1 MTYTGS
7 SGGNDMTNS
16 EVILEVKGLRTQFFT
31 DEGVVKAVDG
41 ADFRVRRGKTVC
53 LVGESGC
60 GKSVTARSIL
70 QIVDKPGRIVA
81 GQILLHRDPGEVVD
95 LTEFSS
101 TGKAMR
107 SIRGKEIA
115 MIFQEPMTSLSPV
128 HKIGNQIIEAIR
140 THFDIDKKGAR
151 YRAVDLLNRVGIP
164 NADQRIDSYVFQ
176 LSGGMRQRAMI
187 AMALSCRPNLLIA
200 DEPTTALDVTTEA
213 TILDLI
219 KDLQKDL
226 NMTIMFIT
234 HDLGVVAEIADD
246 VVVMYLGKV
255 VERGDVDTIFHD
267 PKHPYTRA
275 LQKSIPKLG
284 QADRGRLETI
294 RGMVPHPFARPKGCN
309 FHPRCESFMPG
320 VCDRID
326 PPLITLSKDADVR
339 CLLYGGTDADQKES
353 LGSQEEA

>member
-1 MTYTGS
+1 MTH
-7 SGGNDMTNS
+7 N
-16 EVILEVKGLRTQFFT
+16 EVFLEVKGLRTQFFT

-41 ADFRVRRGKTVC
+41 ADFRIRRGKTVC

-70 QIVDKPGRIVA
+70 QIVDKPGRIVE
-81 GQILLHRDPGEVVD
+81 GEILFHRASGGVVD
-95 LTEFSS
+95 LTGLST

-140 THFDIDKKGAR
+140 LHFDVNKKEAR
-151 YRAVDLLNRVGIP
+151 ARAVDLLNRVGIP

-187 AMALSCRPNLLIA
+187 AMALSCRPSLLIA

-219 KDLQKDL
+219 KDLQQDL

-275 LQKSIPKLG
+275 LHKSIPKLG
-284 QADRGRLETI
+284 HADRGRLETI
-294 RGMVPHPFARPKGCN
+294 RGMVPHPFARPQGCS

-326 PPLITLSKDADVR
+326 PPVVTLSEDADVR
-339 CLLYGGTDADQKES
+339 CHLYGEADRN
-353 LGSQEEA
+353 QEEA